1 MNVSP
6 CLRCSRV
13 ADPAACE
20 DKNCVAWR
28 KWFVG
33 KWDEMR
39 IAPRLAAEHRPKEPE
54 GVVIGGVRYA
64 LPHRVRSYLEKDPC
78 RECLCPRDLCVL
90 PCRMKRDW
98 LKAREDTLI

>member
-39 IAPRLAAEHRPKEPE
+39 IAPRLAVEHRPKEPE

-78 RECLCPRDLCVL
+78 RDCLCPRDLCVL

-98 LKAREDTLI
+98 LQAREDTLI